1 MASGSNSPS
10 VGGTKIFF
18 NQPTINSEFVIR
30 IYKKLDEICK
40 ILLHFTWL
48 YGGTSKVI
56 NLPSE

>member
-40 ILLHFTWL
+40 SLVSCYILPASMAGLQ
-48 YGGTSKVI
+48 K
-56 NLPSE
+56 